1 LSFITHEAWEVLSRA
16 PEVYVR
22 TSRHPA
28 VADLP
33 PSVAVHS
40 FDELY
45 EQADDFSEVYGG
57 ITTSILELGKRSEG
71 VVYCV
76 PGHPL
81 VGESTVTAL
90 LAQAEKDGL
99 PIRVVAGVSF
109 IEPVLTA
116 LRIDAMTGLQ
126 ILDALD
132 VALCQ
137 HPPLNPDI
145 PALLGQLYDREL
157 ASDVK
162 LTLMNQYPNEHQVTL
177 VHGAGTEDEKVEVV
191 PLHSLDH
198 SRQIAHLTSL
208 YVPALPQTSGFE
220 SFQDTIARLRA
231 PGGCPWDREQTHQSL
246 RSGLLEETAEVLDAI
261 DAEDMDA
268 LREEL
273 GDLLLHLVMQ
283 SQIAAEEGNFTAA
296 DVIAGIEAKI
306 RRRHPHVFADAH
318 ISSADEVLVRWDQIK
333 AAERGANEPV
343 SALDHVPAALPALAR
358 AQALTSKAAEL
369 GADYPTLGHVIAQVR
384 LRVEAL
390 MAADNAGERTARLGD
405 LLLVL
410 AEWARWL
417 DVDPEI
423 ALRNACERFEERFR
437 SLEELAA
444 KQGKEIGEL
453 SSVELSTL
461 RPLSRWEAR

>member
-1 LSFITHEAWEVLSRA
+1 
-16 PEVYVR
+16 
-22 TSRHPA
+22 
-28 VADLP
+28 
-33 PSVAVHS
+33 
-40 FDELY
+40 
-45 EQADDFSEVYGG
+45 
-57 ITTSILELGKRSEG
+57 
-71 VVYCV
+71 
-76 PGHPL
+76 
-81 VGESTVTAL
+81 
-90 LAQAEKDGL
+90 
-99 PIRVVAGVSF
+99 
-109 IEPVLTA
+109 
-116 LRIDAMTGLQ
+116 
-126 ILDALD
+126 
-132 VALCQ
+132 
-137 HPPLNPDI
+137 
-145 PALLGQLYDREL
+145 
-157 ASDVK
+157 
-162 LTLMNQYPNEHQVTL
+162 
-177 VHGAGTEDEKVEVV
+177 
-191 PLHSLDH
+191 
-198 SRQIAHLTSL
+198 
-208 YVPALPQTSGFE
+208 
-220 SFQDTIARLRA
+220 
-231 PGGCPWDREQTHQSL
+231 
-246 RSGLLEETAEVLDAI
+246 
-261 DAEDMDA
+261 
-268 LREEL
+268 
-273 GDLLLHLVMQ
+273 MQ